1 MPLSVR
7 LCVFLCLALLCVC
20 ESHPLTAAELS
31 LIQLCLLSCLPVASA
46 PPAQLWL
53 GLGLPLPASL
63 QPPVFASGPV
73 SGFQSLP
80 LRCFLSLSVMVT
92 TSTCMSLL
100 VPSPPP
106 FFFLSQLFIRSANLF
121 SCIPPTLPASV
132 LVLGAWGW
140 ITPETCSEG
149 LVVRLVKM
157 VTAFHDS
164 SGHRRRGWQR
174 GGGQEYLGKTWGPNR
189 S

>member
-1 MPLSVR
+1 MSPSGAGHLTRVIKSILSVCVCVCLYMHLRCVSVPLSVR

-73 SGFQSLP
+73 SGSQSLP

-100 VPSPPP
+100 VPFLPPP
-106 FFFLSQLFIRSANLF
+106 FFFPVSVIYSF
-121 SCIPPTLPASV
+121 SKPLLMHPTHSTSLCA
-132 LVLGAWGW
+132 GAWG
-140 ITPETCSEG
+140 
-149 LVVRLVKM
+149 
-157 VTAFHDS
+157 
-164 SGHRRRGWQR
+164 
-174 GGGQEYLGKTWGPNR
+174 LGMDHT
-189 S
+189 

>member
-1 MPLSVR
+1 MCVCLYMHLRCVSVPLSVR

-73 SGFQSLP
+73 SGSQSLP

-92 TSTCMSLL
+92 TSTCLSLL
-100 VPSPPP
+100 VPFLSPPL
-106 FFFLSQLFIRSANLF
+106 FFSCLSYLFIQQTS
-121 SCIPPTLPASV
+121 SPASHP
-132 LVLGAWGW
+132 LYQPLCWCLGPGDGSHLRHA
-140 ITPETCSEG
+140 
-149 LVVRLVKM
+149 LK
-157 VTAFHDS
+157 A
-164 SGHRRRGWQR
+164 
-174 GGGQEYLGKTWGPNR
+174 
-189 S
+189 

>member
-106 FFFLSQLFIRSANLF
+106 FFSCLSYLFVQQTSSHASHPLYQPLCWCLGPGDGSHLR
-121 SCIPPTLPASV
+121 PA
-132 LVLGAWGW
+132 LKA
-140 ITPETCSEG
+140 
-149 LVVRLVKM
+149 
-157 VTAFHDS
+157 
-164 SGHRRRGWQR
+164 
-174 GGGQEYLGKTWGPNR
+174 
-189 S
+189 

>member
-1 MPLSVR
+1 MLLSVR

-53 GLGLPLPASL
+53 CLGLPLPASL

-73 SGFQSLP
+73 SGSQSLP
-80 LRCFLSLSVMVT
+80 LGCFLSLSVMVLPLPVCLYL
-92 TSTCMSLL
+92 SLFFPTCL
-100 VPSPPP
+100 
-106 FFFLSQLFIRSANLF
+106 FFFPVSVIYSF
-121 SCIPPTLPASV
+121 SKPLLMHPTHSTSLW

-140 ITPETCSEG
+140 ITPESCSEG
-149 LVVRLVKM
+149 LVERLGKM
-157 VTAFHDS
+157 VTAFRDS
-164 SGHRRRGWQR
+164 SGHERRG
-174 GGGQEYLGKTWGPNR
+174 
-189 S
+189 